1 MFQFTG
7 CPSYD
12 YGFII
17 RWQVFA
23 PAEFPHSDICGS
35 MPACGSPQLF
45 AAYHV
50 LHRQSVPRHPPC
62 ALIRLIY
69 VLWSLLLKHLI
80 GFPHCLGACKIF
92 ILESYKRNV
101 LIILC
106 AVFKERFSGTTPENG
121 IVSGRVRTS
130 NSVSFCLCHWVSSA
144 IDLGSW

>member
-1 MFQFTG
+1 
-7 CPSYD
+7 
-12 YGFII
+12 
-17 RWQVFA
+17 
-23 PAEFPHSDICGS
+23 

-50 LHRQSVPRHPPC
+50 LLRQSVPRHPPC

-69 VLWSLLLKHLI
+69 VLDLCFKHLI

-121 IVSGRVRTS
+121 IVSGRDSELQIPYLFV
-130 NSVSFCLCHWVSSA
+130 SVTEFPQRSTWDRDKLLYH
-144 IDLGSW
+144 GSP